1 MRWSAVPGPLK
12 LLAGLVAF
20 SALVLTVSAVTGGDK
35 AKVTGGSVRPARSPV
50 ACLTAARLTRV
61 SQRGPATW
69 RADHSFSPFFSV
81 FVNRMG
87 SPEAALRA
95 SAAADLVWS
104 EPAGRYLV
112 TGPGLDTDGGGV
124 VDAVAVCL
132 GG

>member
-35 AKVTGGSVRPARSPV
+35 GNVTAAAVRPARSPT
-50 ACLTAARLTRV
+50 ACLTGAHLTQV
-61 SQRGPATW
+61 SQSSPAAW

-81 FVNRMG
+81 FVNRMA
-87 SPEAALRA
+87 SPEAARRA
-95 SAAADLVWS
+95 SSAADLVWS